1 MRVHVIAL
9 FSLAITAT
17 ASAQQA
23 GDSVTQVL
31 SFSSADTPQT
41 MQEITNAIR
50 SIGEL
55 PQTSL
60 QTASRSLTLQASQ
73 SSQALADWLFQQ
85 LDAPQSAPPQESQ
98 VDTYPGLTG
107 SSDQLRIFR
116 LAHPAGAQPFQ
127 EVVNAIRVLPELSK
141 VFPCFSKTAIAVRGS
156 GDQLALA
163 EWLLK
168 QFDQPPPLPGQTRAE
183 LQFHSALSKLPEVRV
198 LYFAH
203 ATTAPEQQPVVN
215 ALRILPELT
224 HVFPVV
230 AQDAIAMS
238 GPADRI
244 ALAEWLFGQVDVS
257 GPAMAAKTSTI
268 YELAPGSDVAQ
279 VFFLPGSIMAQ
290 NFQELVTNVR
300 AIAPNVRTF
309 PNTLTCTL
317 AVRGTPAQLAQAGQ
331 ILKGGGKP

>member
-17 ASAQQA
+17 VSAQQA

-31 SFSSADTPQT
+31 SFSSADTSQT

-60 QTASRSLTLQASQ
+60 QTASRSLTIQGTP
-73 SSQALADWLFQQ
+73 SSEALGDWLFQQ
-85 LDAPQSAPPQESQ
+85 LDAPQSAPPQDSQ
-98 VDTYPGLTG
+98 VDSYPGLSG
-107 SSDQLRIFR
+107 ASDQLRIFR
-116 LAHPAGAQPFQ
+116 LAHPVGAQAFQ
-127 EVVNAIRVLPELSK
+127 ELVNAIRTVPEMSK
-141 VFPCFSKTAIAVRGS
+141 VFPCASKSAIALRGTA
-156 GDQLALA
+156 DQLALA
-163 EWLLK
+163 EWLFK
-168 QFDQPPPLPGQTRAE
+168 QLDQPPALPGQPRAE
-183 LQFHSALSKLPEVRV
+183 RQFHSALSRLPEVRV

-215 ALRILPELT
+215 AVRTIPELI
-224 HVFPVV
+224 HVFPVI
-230 AQDAIAMS
+230 AQGAIAMG

-244 ALAEWLFGQVDVS
+244 ALADWLFGQVDLS
-257 GPAMAAKTSTI
+257 GPAMAQKTSTP

-279 VFFLPGSIMAQ
+279 VFFLPGSVMAQ
-290 NFQELVTNVR
+290 SFQELVASVR
-300 AIAPNVRTF
+300 AIAPHTF

-331 ILKGGGKP
+331 ILKGSGKP